1 MQGELDKVHP
11 QSGIVPDNLIIIARP
26 AFANPPTVNNAKSIP
41 EACHILSPKGI
52 CYKSVEPGDNAKMDR
67 DARDW
72 EKRRS
77 RLVSQW

>member
-1 MQGELDKVHP
+1 MQGEVDSVHLHT
-11 QSGIVPDNLIIIARP
+11 GIIPDNLIIIARP

-52 CYKSVEPGDNAKMDR
+52 CCKSVESGDNAKKER
-67 DARDW
+67 DALDW